1 MSDLSTGS
9 LPALDTD
16 APARGA
22 GLSLLLKHAEQ
33 AVRLRL
39 QPVLDEHGLTYDHW
53 RILAVLEL
61 QPGLTMSTIADA
73 AVVPAATLT
82 RLVDRLTEIALVV
95 RRIDRADKRRALVAL
110 SPRGA
115 EVTATLRAAEDL
127 LEAEVAAAIG
137 ADRSVALHRDLTVL
151 AHVVDQ

>member
-1 MSDLSTGS
+1 MSDLSLGPMPS
-9 LPALDTD
+9 LDADTD
-16 APARGA
+16 ARRA

-33 AVRLRL
+33 AVRQRL
-39 QPVLDEHGLTYDHW
+39 QPVLDQHGLSYDHW

-82 RLVDRLTEIALVV
+82 RLVDRLTELALVV
-95 RRIDRADKRRALVAL
+95 RRIDRADKRRAVVAL

-115 EVTATLRAAEDL
+115 QVAAEVRAAEDAL
-127 LEAEVAAAIG
+127 AARIASALG
-137 ADRSVALHRDLTVL
+137 VERSEALHRDLTVL

>member
-1 MSDLSTGS
+1 MSELSTGA
-9 LPALDTD
+9 LPAMD
-16 APARGA
+16 ATAGTRSA

-33 AVRLRL
+33 AVRQRL
-39 QPVLDEHGLTYDHW
+39 QPVLDQHGLTYDHW

-82 RLVDRLTEIALVV
+82 RLVDRLTETALVV

-115 EVTATLRAAEDL
+115 EVAAELRAVEDQL
-127 LEAEVAAAIG
+127 TVEVAAALG
-137 ADRSVALHRDLTVL
+137 AERSAALHRDLTVL

>member
-1 MSDLSTGS
+1 MSELSTGS
-9 LPALDTD
+9 LPAMD
-16 APARGA
+16 AATGLRGA

-33 AVRLRL
+33 AVRQRL
-39 QPVLDEHGLTYDHW
+39 QPALDAHGLTYDHW

-82 RLVDRLTEIALVV
+82 RLVDRLTESALVV

-115 EVTATLRAAEDL
+115 TVTAELRTVEESL
-127 LEAEVAAAIG
+127 SAAIAEALG
-137 ADRSVALHRDLTVL
+137 TERSAALRRDLMVL
-151 AHVVDQ
+151 AHIVDS

>member
-1 MSDLSTGS
+1 MSELSTGD
-9 LPALDTD
+9 LRPLDTVL
-16 APARGA
+16 PVQGA

-33 AVRLRL
+33 AVRQRL
-39 QPVLDEHGLTYDHW
+39 QPVLDAYGITWDHW
-53 RILAVLEL
+53 RILAVLEV

-82 RLVDRLTEIALVV
+82 RLVDRLAEIALVV

-115 EVTATLRAAEDL
+115 D
-127 LEAEVAAAIG
+127 VAAAIREVE
-137 ADRSVALHRDLTVL
+137 DRVTAELAAALGPERSAALHRDLAVF
-151 AHVVDQ
+151 AHVIDE